1 MGKSVHYRTHGNECT
16 RNLVK
21 FAGNQLVMI
30 SFFKICRFF
39 DSSFCL
45 LWLSNPSE
53 RVMNKN
59 PIKELRVCV
68 TCARTRKQLLICI
81 DEYVAS

>member
-1 MGKSVHYRTHGNECT
+1 MVAITWSQRGFGGFLVKMGKSVHYRTHGNECT

-39 DSSFCL
+39 DSL
-45 LWLSNPSE
+45 QLNEWLSN
-53 RVMNKN
+53 
-59 PIKELRVCV
+59 L
-68 TCARTRKQLLICI
+68 
-81 DEYVAS
+81 